1 MAAPSPLRD
10 CQAWKDAR
18 LPLSTTSNEAC
29 KLFDATLTQD
39 SEWWVDSGGCH
50 GDVFLRV
57 LASPGLPLWPAE
69 GLMQG
74 SAT

>member
-1 MAAPSPLRD
+1 MAAFSPLRD

-39 SEWWVDSGGCH
+39 SEWWVDSSGCH
-50 GDVFLRV
+50 GDVF
-57 LASPGLPLWPAE
+57 
-69 GLMQG
+69 
-74 SAT
+74 